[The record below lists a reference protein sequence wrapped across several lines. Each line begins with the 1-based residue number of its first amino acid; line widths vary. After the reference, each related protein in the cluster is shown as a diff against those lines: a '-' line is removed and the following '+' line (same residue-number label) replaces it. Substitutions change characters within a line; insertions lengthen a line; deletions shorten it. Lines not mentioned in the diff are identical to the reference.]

1 MRALVCSNR
10 ASFFMGL
17 IRKRE
22 AGAGT
27 NKDLTLPHFDPSA
40 SAATSRR
47 QGGGHTPAGKAGYEK
62 RQMYTRKD
70 GESGKQA
77 RKSAGWVRGGGGGGG
92 GGGRGRGGRG
102 RGRGGRGRGGGRGG
116 GRGRG
121 GAQRGGRGRASAGA
135 RNGFAVSQQ
144 QAEAGEGGSRAGI
157 RDHELANM

>member
-1 MRALVCSNR
+1 
-10 ASFFMGL
+10 MGL

-40 SAATSRR
+40 SAAASRR

-92 GGGRGRGGRG
+92 RGGRGRGGRGRGG
-102 RGRGGRGRGGGRGG
+102 RGRGGRGRGGGRGGGGGGRG

-121 GAQRGGRGRASAGA
+121 GAQRGGRGRASARA

-144 QAEAGEGGSRAGI
+144 QAEAGGGGSRAGI